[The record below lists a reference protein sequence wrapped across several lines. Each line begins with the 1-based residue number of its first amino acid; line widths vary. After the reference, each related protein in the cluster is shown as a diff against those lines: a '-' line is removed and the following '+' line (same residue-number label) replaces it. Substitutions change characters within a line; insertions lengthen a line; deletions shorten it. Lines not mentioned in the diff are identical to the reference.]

1 MKSQGTIRPEVSLS
15 LTFTSRGDDIQE
27 IDMGSGM
34 IINERE
40 KEPLKALLGEKG
52 ALGSAAE
59 QRLRGHVEVYSG
71 DRDKCWSPH
80 GCSAVNFPCLG

>member
-52 ALGSAAE
+52 ALGSAAMWKFIQGTE
-59 QRLRGHVEVYSG
+59 ISAGHLT
-71 DRDKCWSPH
+71 D
-80 GCSAVNFPCLG
+80 ALQ